1 MGSTLSSFAAAA
13 PESANATNV
22 PQMDAVQQRRH
33 LDAARSHLAAQ
44 RPSAALEEIIAIMRS
59 APGGERGLLEFMDRC
74 KLAARQEQDRG
85 NVSVEMVSALMRQLQ
100 LDAVDPYDDNDEHYF
115 DGDDDDV
122 AADAGGASFLE
133 QQGKTAILRDAF
145 HDGSSMVCVLCN
157 SLVAAHRMKQ
167 HSELWCD
174 ALVE

>member
-1 MGSTLSSFAAAA
+1 
-13 PESANATNV
+13 
-22 PQMDAVQQRRH
+22 MDAKQQRRH
-33 LDAARSHLAAQ
+33 LDAARRHLAAQ

-85 NVSVEMVSALMRQLQ
+85 NVSVEMVSALMGQLQ
-100 LDAVDPYDDNDEHYF
+100 LDAVDPYDEYEQDV
-115 DGDDDDV
+115 DGDDDDDGDDV
-122 AADAGGASFLE
+122 AADAGGSFLE

>member
-1 MGSTLSSFAAAA
+1 
-13 PESANATNV
+13 
-22 PQMDAVQQRRH
+22 
-33 LDAARSHLAAQ
+33 
-44 RPSAALEEIIAIMRS
+44 MRS

-85 NVSVEMVSALMRQLQ
+85 NVPVEMVSALMGQLQ
-100 LDAVDPYDDNDEHYF
+100 LDAVDPYDEYEQDV
-115 DGDDDDV
+115 DGDDDDDGDDV
-122 AADAGGASFLE
+122 AADAGGSFLE